1 MDFKSTFLNWSWW
14 VQPAPPAS
22 SVYLYTVVSVCAI
35 LFVTATVLAWR
46 YRPTITPLQDYKR
59 GWVQLLASCALGLVV
74 LVFARWQGLAFLS
87 LRVLQGGLA
96 CVFVILSLRLIAIR
110 LFSLPQKIHAIRI
123 TRTLDTY
130 LPKPK
135 RK

>member
-1 MDFKSTFLNWSWW
+1 MDFQSTLFSWSWW
-14 VQPAPPAS
+14 VQPTPPAS

-35 LFVTATVLAWR
+35 LFVTATVLVWR
-46 YRPTITPLQDYKR
+46 YRPTITPLQNYKH
-59 GWVQLLASCALGLVV
+59 GWVQLISSCALGLTV

-87 LRVLQGGLA
+87 MRILQGGLA
-96 CVFVILSLRLIAIR
+96 VLFVIFSVRLIMIW
-110 LFSLPQKIHAIRI
+110 FFILPKKIHA
-123 TRTLDTY
+123 TQVTQTLDRY